1 MSITRF
7 LRVEP
12 SASMPNYS
20 LPSTVYGGANSNIVA
35 NVRGI

>member
-20 LPSTVYGGANSNIVA
+20 LPSTVYGGAELKHCGQ
-35 NVRGI
+35 REGI